1 MNQHKAEKNYIR
13 QLKDISIK
21 DVHLVGRKSAWL
33 GEMHA
38 ALAPQGM
45 RAPNGFS
52 ITADLYAALLAS
64 HGLKKKIKALL
75 KETESGRAKDLA
87 RIAKKIRNMLMAA
100 PLDKEMSRQIV
111 QAYRTLSKEKKIE
124 NFSVAVGS
132 SIAADGLPDEQFLGQ
147 HEIHLNVVGEKALLH
162 AVGRCMASLFAEK
175 AFAYRQARGLDHLSL
190 SVSVSVHEMVGADT
204 GASGALLTFDPE
216 SGFRGVTILTA
227 AYGLGLADSG
237 EKNSS
242 SDRFLIFKE
251 GMRKGKKAIIGR
263 TLGEKKIKRVC
274 AETRGT
280 ADASVSKKDRN
291 TFAVS
296 DEDLL
301 RLAIMAD
308 AVEKHFQSPQRIAWA
323 KDGQTGE
330 LFFVAARSEII
341 PAHGADAVMA
351 TYRLNKIGKELAQG
365 IAVGKKIGAGK
376 VRKIDKESD
385 KKLVQKG
392 DILVAPRTGPDW
404 EPLIRMAAAVVTEE
418 GGKTGHA
425 AIIAR
430 ELGIPCIVGARGIL
444 NTLKN
449 GHAITVSCA
458 DGERGIIYDGI
469 LPFEVKN
476 AEFQEIP
483 ETKTKIMMNTGD
495 PEHAFSLSFL
505 PHDGAG
511 LARQEFIFSHFI
523 RIHPLALLHYDTL
536 KDMAAK
542 KRIQK
547 ITRGYAKKADYC
559 VDKLAE
565 GVGRIAAAMYPRPVF
580 LRLSDFKTNEYA
592 ALIGG
597 KEFEPKEDHPLFG
610 WRGASRYASKA
621 YKKAFGLECRAI
633 KRARE
638 EWGLDNIVV
647 VVPFCR
653 TPEEGEE
660 VLRIMK
666 EFGLQR
672 GENGLQVHVMCE
684 IPSNVI
690 LAKEFAAIFDGFSIG
705 SNDLVQM
712 TLGIDR
718 DLPNAGNAY
727 NENDPSVKKLIR
739 EVIRVAHAEHKTVS
753 ICGQAPSDSPEF
765 TDFLVQAGID
775 GISLN
780 PDALLETR
788 ERVAY
793 AEKTVGRSGAKT
805 HPHFLGLV
813 ALLGL
818 LGSAAIGLG
827 AGCSD
832 IATQLTG
839 PRSADFTVSPAA
851 IRQKVEEKFLAL
863 QAKKED
869 NALSTLTVKDFASFS
884 IQYPTKWSVEQ
895 WNGGVTMQNK
905 ETGEY
910 VSLFRQVVGHPVPA
924 DQKQQIMIGGK
935 EAMRYRIGTDEDIAS
950 QVHIIE
956 IPMDD
961 NSILEING
969 KTERFQTLLD
979 TFYFLSEDS
988 FITDRDLNHWD
999 IKEGRICAQMITYAR
1014 SNKTAACQAFS
1025 TPCDVPEYWEV
1036 CDAEI

>member
-1 MNQHKAEKNYIR
+1 MALKPSYIHW
-13 QLKDISIK
+13 LKDISIK
-21 DVHLVGRKSAWL
+21 DVNLVGRKSASL
-33 GEMHA
+33 GEMQS
-38 ALAPQGM
+38 ALASQGIKT
-45 RAPNGFS
+45 PNGFS
-52 ITADLYAALLAS
+52 ITADAYAALLAS
-64 HGLKKKIKALL
+64 HGMKKKIKVLL
-75 KETESGRAKDLA
+75 KEAESGRTKDIA
-87 RIAKKIRNMLMAA
+87 RIGKKIRTMLMTA
-100 PLDKEMSRQIV
+100 PFDKEICRQIAL
-111 QAYRTLSKEKKIE
+111 AYHALSKEKKTQHL
-124 NFSVAVGS
+124 SVAVGS
-132 SIAADGLPDEQFLGQ
+132 SIVAEALPDEPFAGQ
-147 HEIHLNVVGEKALLH
+147 HETHLNVVGEKALLD
-162 AVGRCMASLFAEK
+162 AVRRCMASLFSDK
-175 AFAYRQARGLDHLSL
+175 AIGYRQARGFDHLSL
-190 SVSVSVHEMVGADT
+190 AVSVSVHEMVRADL
-204 GASGALLTFDPE
+204 GASGILRTIDIE
-216 SGFRGVTILTA
+216 SGFKGVTILTA
-227 AYGLGLADSG
+227 AYGLPSNSG
-237 EKNSS
+237 EKSS
-242 SDRFLIFKE
+242 VCDQFLLFKE
-251 GMRKGKKAIIGR
+251 GIRQGKKAIIGR
-263 TLGEKKIKRVC
+263 TLGEKETKRVC
-274 AETRGT
+274 GQTRGT
-280 ADASVSKKDRN
+280 IDVSVSQKDRN
-291 TFAVS
+291 RFAIS
-296 DEDLL
+296 DEDALQ
-301 RLAIMAD
+301 LARSGH
-308 AVEKHFQSPQRIAWA
+308 AVERQAQSPQRIVWV
-323 KDGQTGE
+323 KDGRTGE
-330 LFFVAARSEII
+330 LFFVAARAEII
-341 PAHGADAVMA
+341 HADRGNAVIA
-351 TYRLNKIGKELAQG
+351 SYRLNKIGKELAHG

-376 VRKIDKESD
+376 VRKIEKESD
-385 KKLVQKG
+385 KKLFQKG

-404 EPLIRMAAAVVTEE
+404 EPLIRKAAAVVTEA
-418 GGKTGHA
+418 GGSTSHA

-430 ELGIPCIVGARGIL
+430 ELGIPCIVGARDIL
-444 NTLKN
+444 NILKN
-449 GHAITVSCA
+449 GRAITVSCA
-458 DGERGIIYDGI
+458 AGDRGIIYEGI
-469 LPFEVKN
+469 LPFEVTQT
-476 AEFQEIP
+476 ELGEVPQ
-483 ETKTKIMMNTGD
+483 TKTKIMMNTGD

-511 LARQEFIFSHFI
+511 LARQEFIFSNFI

-536 KDMAAK
+536 KDAAAK
-542 KRIQK
+542 KRIQFM
-547 ITRGYAKKADYC
+547 TRGYAKKSDYC

-597 KEFEPKEDHPLFG
+597 KEFEPKEDHPMFG

-633 KRARE
+633 TRVRE
-638 EWGLDNIVV
+638 EWGLDNIIV

-653 TPEEGEE
+653 TPEEGEQ
-660 VLRIMK
+660 VLAIMK
-666 EFGLQR
+666 EFGLER
-672 GENGLQVHVMCE
+672 GKNGLQVHVMCE

-690 LAKEFAAIFDGFSIG
+690 LAKEFANIFDGFSIG

-718 DLPNAGNAY
+718 DASYAPDVY

-739 EVIRVAHAEHKTVS
+739 EVIRVAHAKHRTVS

-780 PDALLETR
+780 PDALIETR

-813 ALLGL
+813 AALGL
-818 LGSAAIGLG
+818 LGSAVIGLG

-832 IATQLTG
+832 IAAQLTG

-851 IRQKVEEKFLAL
+851 IRHKVEEKFLAF

-895 WNGGVTMQNK
+895 WNGGVTMQHK

-910 VSLFRQVVGHPVPA
+910 ISVFRQVVGHPVPM
-924 DQKQQIMIGGK
+924 DQKQQIMVGQK
-935 EAMRYRIGTDEDIAS
+935 QALRYQISTDEDIAS
-950 QVHIIE
+950 QIYIIE
-956 IPMDD
+956 IQMDEK
-961 NSILEING
+961 NILEINA

-979 TFYFLSEDS
+979 TFSFLPEDS

-1014 SNKTAACQAFS
+1014 SNKTAACQAFP